1 MMNPVIYPFT
11 EHLKQFNL
19 KPPQIPFISNVTGT
33 WITAAEAT
41 DPNYWARHLRQC
53 VRFSE
58 GIAELLKDSQ
68 AIFLEVGPGQT
79 LSTLT
84 KQQAIGRIVLS
95 SLRHPKDEQSDV
107 AFLLNTLGKLWLA
120 GVEVD
125 WSGFYAHEKR
135 NRIPLPTY
143 PFERQRYWIDPPE
156 EAANNHQVTLDK
168 KPDIADWFYV
178 PSWKRSVLPLTKL
191 TGEKRCW
198 LVFVDR
204 CGLGSGMVQRLE
216 QQGHTVIQ
224 VKIGEEF
231 SQVSDSIY
239 TINPGVREHYD
250 ALIKA
255 ILTLEQIPIIA
266 HLWTVTPHLSFEES
280 QDLGFYSL
288 LYLAQAIGNQN
299 VSDSLPIGV
308 VSSNIQDVTG
318 AEVICP
324 EKATVLGSCKVIPQ
338 EYPNLTCRSIDVV
351 IPESGIFP
359 EDPLIDQLI
368 AEIAAES
375 SDSVVAYRGN
385 YRWLPIYEAVQ
396 LEKVD
401 NKTPLRQGG
410 VYLITG
416 GMGGIGLAIAEYLAQ
431 TIQAKLV
438 LISRSTLP
446 PKDEWEQWLASH
458 DDQDAITVKIRK
470 VQALEKLGADVLV
483 LSADVTDEGQMQTVV
498 EQVRQVFGQIHGI
511 FHAAGIAGSGIIQ
524 LKTPEMAASV
534 MAPKVKGTLVLEQ
547 TFKDTKLDFFV
558 LFSSISSIIGAVG
571 QVDYCAANV
580 FLDAFAQYR
589 TSKTDSFTTSIN
601 WDAWQEIG
609 MGTNI
614 TEIPDVLKQQHLET
628 LRTGITPNEGL
639 EGLSRILQSG
649 LNRVIV
655 STKDL
660 QAVLAQRRDRIA
672 ASELLDSEKTPSIQ
686 STHVRSL
693 QATAYVAPR
702 NEIEQQVAALWQEQ
716 LGIELVGVN
725 DNFFELGAHSLL
737 AVRVVSRLREIYQVD
752 LPLRTLLSEA
762 PTVAGI
768 ASAIAQKLPQQK
780 ELDEM
785 DRVLAE
791 IENLSLDE
799 VQEQLD
805 RESQVN

>member
-1 MMNPVIYPFT
+1 M
-11 EHLKQFNL
+11 
-19 KPPQIPFISNVTGT
+19 
-33 WITAAEAT
+33 
-41 DPNYWARHLRQC
+41 
-53 VRFSE
+53 
-58 GIAELLKDSQ
+58 
-68 AIFLEVGPGQT
+68 
-79 LSTLT
+79 
-84 KQQAIGRIVLS
+84 S

-107 AFLLNTLGKLWLA
+107 AFLLNTLGRLWLA

-135 NRIPLPTY
+135 DHIPLPTY

-156 EAANNHQVTLDK
+156 EAANNHQITLDK

-178 PSWKRSVLPLTKL
+178 PSWKRSVLPTKL

-204 CGLGSGMVQRLE
+204 CGLGSGIVQRLE

-224 VKIGEEF
+224 VKIGGEF
-231 SQVSDSIY
+231 SQVSDNVY

-299 VSDSLPIGV
+299 VSDSLHIGV
-308 VSSNIQDVTG
+308 VASNIQDVTG

-431 TIQAKLV
+431 TVQAKLV

-446 PKDEWEQWLASH
+446 PKDEWEQWLAIH
-458 DDQDAITVKIRK
+458 DDQDATTVKIRK

-483 LSADVTDEGQMQTVV
+483 LSADVTDEGQMKAVA

-558 LFSSISSIIGAVG
+558 LFSSISSIIGGVG

-580 FLDAFAQYR
+580 FLDAFAQYKA
-589 TSKTDSFTTSIN
+589 SKTDSFTTSIN

-614 TEIPDVLKQQHLET
+614 TEIPNGLKQQHLET

-672 ASELLDSEKTPSIQ
+672 ASELLDSKKTPSIQ
-686 STHVRSL
+686 STHARSL

-702 NEIEQQVAALWQEQ
+702 NEIEQQVAELWQEQ

-725 DNFFELGAHSLL
+725 DNFFELGGHSLL
-737 AVRVVSRLREIYQVD
+737 AVQTVSRLREIYQVD

-762 PTVAGI
+762 PTIAGV
-768 ASAIAQKLPQQK
+768 ASAIAEKLPQQK

-785 DRVLAE
+785 ERLLAE

-799 VQEQLD
+799 VQEQLI
-805 RESQVN
+805 RE